1 MTRPGRQ
8 LSELLWWLGG
18 GRAPVPPGPPRPRDA
33 SGTHDLSGRRGLPDP
48 SGVELPVPGRSR
60 EVLASLGRGAVQ
72 VDGTTCGS
80 AALVLTAAVGD
91 DVLARELARPGAA
104 EVAQRRT
111 KGATTRHALLGLPW
125 PGALG
130 TPPWAA
136 ARAARCGTVRYTH
149 RLVVD
154 SRPQSVP
161 LLDAAVAWARAGVPV
176 PLYTGGDT
184 RSGLAAAVPRH
195 VVVLTSPDG
204 SALEVY
210 EPSSGRLHPVTEDH
224 LRSGGVP
231 RPSLGGWSHVT
242 WVLLPL
248 LPAPGRTPV

>member
-18 GRAPVPPGPPRPRDA
+18 GRATVPPGPPLLRDA
-33 SGTHDLSGRRGLPDP
+33 SDPSDVSDPVGAGLPT
-48 SGVELPVPGRSR
+48 PGRAR
-60 EVLASLGRGAVQ
+60 EVLAALGRGAVQ

-80 AALVLTAAVGD
+80 AALVFTAAVGD
-91 DVLARELARPGAA
+91 AALARDLALPGAA
-104 EVAQRRT
+104 AGAQRRT
-111 KGATTRHALLGLPW
+111 KAATTRRALLGLPW
-125 PGALG
+125 PGSLG

-136 ARAARCGTVRYTH
+136 ARAARCGHLRYTH

-154 SRPQSVP
+154 PRPQSGP
-161 LLDAAVAWARAGVPV
+161 LLDVAVAWARAGVPV

-204 SALEVY
+204 VALEVY
-210 EPSSGRLHPVTEDH
+210 EPSSGRLHPVAEEH

-231 RPSLGGWSHVT
+231 RPALGGWSHVT
-242 WVLLPL
+242 WALLPL
-248 LPAPGRTPV
+248 LPDTGRTPV